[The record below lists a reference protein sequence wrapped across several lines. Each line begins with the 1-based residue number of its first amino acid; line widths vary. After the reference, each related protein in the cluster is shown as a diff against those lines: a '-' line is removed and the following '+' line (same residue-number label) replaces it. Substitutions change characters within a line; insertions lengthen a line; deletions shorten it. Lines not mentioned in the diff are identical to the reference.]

1 MKKTLLLLII
11 LSSSLLCNAQFVKK
25 RAINAQIGY
34 GLSIPYE
41 SVDDT
46 ADSGFFLQGEYVLTI
61 KSWFE
66 LKPYVGL
73 ILTNPKGEDL
83 NGNPTDEFAI
93 TKAGLLGGKFRLRA
107 PIPWVAPYIET
118 GFGLSIGK
126 FETQTAFI
134 SKNKSGL
141 QYHIPVAFG
150 LELGKET
157 NVDIGFTYYVQPQVE
172 QVVGAFALGITIPLK
187 DK

>member
-66 LKPYVGL
+66 LKP
-73 ILTNPKGEDL
+73 T
-83 NGNPTDEFAI
+83 
-93 TKAGLLGGKFRLRA
+93 
-107 PIPWVAPYIET
+107 
-118 GFGLSIGK
+118 
-126 FETQTAFI
+126 FE
-134 SKNKSGL
+134 KK
-141 QYHIPVAFG
+141 
-150 LELGKET
+150 
-157 NVDIGFTYYVQPQVE
+157 
-172 QVVGAFALGITIPLK
+172 
-187 DK
+187 